1 MTRKLCC
8 TETPRSG
15 THLKDNFNRDDLD
28 DFLQTANSLR
38 EWIKEDA
45 SLSPE
50 QKAHLEQMK
59 N

>member
-1 MTRKLCC
+1 M
-8 TETPRSG
+8 
-15 THLKDNFNRDDLD
+15 KDNFNRDDLD